1 MVKVSSMKC
10 GCGEKIDEWSVSFLK
25 EKVNEKKYF

>member
-10 GCGEKIDEWSVSFLK
+10 GCGEKIDECSMAFLK
-25 EKVNEKKYF
+25 EKLNEKK